1 MMAHGHWV
9 EGCLAGELTY
19 EIMPFHHPSG
29 AGAIAELGGYML
41 LVAVAALAP
50 DIDHPKSRIST
61 SLGPITG
68 LLSFLV
74 IRFAKFVYY
83 LTQGPADP
91 QHTDGH
97 RAITHTPIA
106 APVVAA
112 GVWLAVP
119 GPWAAFVSSAVLVG
133 WLTHIFGDSCSN
145 SGVPAFWPLRI
156 AGASWRHHGIPHW
169 MRFKTGGHG
178 AHDGWQENGESI
190 VTFFA
195 TVACVVVGAFYVD
208 PHLLPQIVEAL

>member
-1 MMAHGHWV
+1 MAHGHWV
-9 EGCLAGELTY
+9 EGCLAGEVTY
-19 EIMPFHHPSG
+19 EIMPFHHATGG
-29 AGAIAELGGYML
+29 AAAVQLVAYTL
-41 LVAVAALAP
+41 LVAVASLAP

-97 RAITHTPIA
+97 RALTHTPVA
-106 APVVAA
+106 GAVVAA
-112 GVWLAVP
+112 GVWLAIP
-119 GPWAAFVSSAVLVG
+119 GPWAAFYASSLLVG
-133 WLTHIFGDSCSN
+133 WLTHLFGDSCSN
-145 SGVPAFWPLRI
+145 SGIPVFAPLRI
-156 AGASWRHHGIPHW
+156 GGASWRHHGIPHW

-178 AHDGWQENGESI
+178 AHGGWQEHGESI
-190 VTFFA
+190 VTFAVTGLCF
-195 TVACVVVGAFYVD
+195 VAGAFYVD